1 MQLSPSLLAN
11 FLFLAV
17 VIPDF
22 SLPLLN
28 PVLEV
33 QRIVFLYFSPAL
45 QSSSDSLVS
54 LDRLD

>member
-22 SLPLLN
+22 RLLVLN